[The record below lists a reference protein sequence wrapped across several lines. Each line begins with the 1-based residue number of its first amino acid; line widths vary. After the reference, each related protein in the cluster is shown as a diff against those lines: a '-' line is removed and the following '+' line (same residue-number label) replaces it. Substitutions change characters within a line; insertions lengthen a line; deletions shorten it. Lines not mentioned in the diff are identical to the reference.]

1 MGSENLNRVF
11 IKAYGKG
18 GNTNPVAPSGETAAS
33 QQQDPLMVRFDTAT
47 VQIPAPH
54 LFTPPREPAQPVPQ
68 AYPMSQV
75 PPPMRAAAPIPTPTH
90 SQTASTVAQR
100 VEALSQ
106 QVETLS
112 QQEMTEWDETMY
124 SLLFGGTTVVAPN
137 TAMASTRRQPI
148 RNQAAAA
155 DGPERV
161 PSPAKEVVTRPA
173 MSPTRTAA
181 DTRSSQ
187 PQQNLAQQI
196 ATKNQGGEIFRLDRP
211 SYAANSGGASMPPG
225 FVEPMEGD
233 DESPTAYDMELEQI
247 MRAQSQAD
255 LQARQQS
262 MQQTYPQQ
270 ANTQQANPQQAS
282 QPVAQ
287 RASAQQ
293 ATMKPMGTASV
304 ITPMNSAPMNTA
316 SMNTASMATTPAMPT
331 NYQPQPVGRGPMV
344 ARSSDTTQSNASVGF
359 STITPMPHPETMG
372 DSHTRNL
379 EKTKRREQVLRQSRM
394 KIFNPLW
401 EVDRLQWPQVCSE
414 LSRAMDEES
423 STVVENLMRACQEGL
438 QVLAVT
444 SPQSGEGTSTV
455 ACCLAMLA
463 GKHGLNIALVDSNI
477 ENPSLSYQT
486 NLELDVDWHEAVAKR
501 MPLEEIAVHS
511 VDDQVTL
518 VPLLERLNAPELNE
532 HNVARMLQE
541 LSQSFDLV
549 IVDLG
554 NMSSPRSMVRKLG
567 ELGVIHAVVAV
578 VDRRLSSPDRIESCL
593 RQIRQTGIASIGLV
607 ENFAA

>member
-18 GNTNPVAPSGETAAS
+18 GTTNPVAPSGETAAS

-90 SQTASTVAQR
+90 APSATTVAQR

-161 PSPAKEVVTRPA
+161 PTPAKEVVTRPA
-173 MSPTRTAA
+173 MSPTRTTS

-247 MRAQSQAD
+247 MRAQSQTD
-255 LQARQQS
+255 LQARQQP
-262 MQQTYPQQ
+262 MQQAYPQQ
-270 ANTQQANPQQAS
+270 TNPQQAS

-287 RASAQQ
+287 RANAQQ
-293 ATMKPMGTASV
+293 TAMKPMATA
-304 ITPMNSAPMNTA
+304 PLNSAP
-316 SMNTASMATTPAMPT
+316 MATTPAMPT
-331 NYQPQPVGRGPMV
+331 NYQPQPLGRGPMV
-344 ARSSDTTQSNASVGF
+344 ARSGDTTRSHDTTQSDLSVGF

-578 VDRRLSSPDRIESCL
+578 VDRRLGSPDRIESCL

>member
-18 GNTNPVAPSGETAAS
+18 GTTNPVAPSGETAAS

-75 PPPMRAAAPIPTPTH
+75 PPPMRAAAPTPTPTH
-90 SQTASTVAQR
+90 SQSATTVAQR

-148 RNQAAAA
+148 RNQSAAA

-161 PSPAKEVVTRPA
+161 PSTAKEVVTRPA
-173 MSPTRTAA
+173 MSSTRTST

-187 PQQNLAQQI
+187 PKQNLAQQI

-225 FVEPMEGD
+225 FVEPMESQED
-233 DESPTAYDMELEQI
+233 DESPTAYDMELDQI
-247 MRAQSQAD
+247 MRAQSQD
-255 LQARQQS
+255 ELQARQQA
-262 MQQTYPQQ
+262 MQRAHPQQ
-270 ANTQQANPQQAS
+270 IHPQQAS
-282 QPVAQ
+282 QPVTQ
-287 RASAQQ
+287 RANAQQ
-293 ATMKPMGTASV
+293 ASMKHMGSA
-304 ITPMNSAPMNTA
+304 PMNSAAMQNV
-316 SMNTASMATTPAMPT
+316 SMNSAPTAKTPAMPT
-331 NYQPQPVGRGPMV
+331 NYQPQSVGRGPMV
-344 ARSSDTTQSNASVGF
+344 ARSNDATQSNASVGF

>member
-1 MGSENLNRVF
+1 
-11 IKAYGKG
+11 
-18 GNTNPVAPSGETAAS
+18 
-33 QQQDPLMVRFDTAT
+33 
-47 VQIPAPH
+47 
-54 LFTPPREPAQPVPQ
+54 
-68 AYPMSQV
+68 
-75 PPPMRAAAPIPTPTH
+75 
-90 SQTASTVAQR
+90 
-100 VEALSQ
+100 
-106 QVETLS
+106 
-112 QQEMTEWDETMY
+112 
-124 SLLFGGTTVVAPN
+124 
-137 TAMASTRRQPI
+137 
-148 RNQAAAA
+148 
-155 DGPERV
+155 
-161 PSPAKEVVTRPA
+161 
-173 MSPTRTAA
+173 
-181 DTRSSQ
+181 
-187 PQQNLAQQI
+187 
-196 ATKNQGGEIFRLDRP
+196 
-211 SYAANSGGASMPPG
+211 
-225 FVEPMEGD
+225 
-233 DESPTAYDMELEQI
+233 
-247 MRAQSQAD
+247 
-255 LQARQQS
+255 
-262 MQQTYPQQ
+262 MQQTYP
-270 ANTQQANPQQAS
+270 QQANPQQAS

-287 RASAQQ
+287 RTSAQQ
-293 ATMKPMGTASV
+293 GTMKPMGTASV
-304 ITPMNSAPMNTA
+304 NTPMNSAPMNTA
-316 SMNTASMATTPAMPT
+316 SMATTPAMPN
-331 NYQPQPVGRGPMV
+331 NYQPQSVGRGPMV
-344 ARSSDTTQSNASVGF
+344 ARSSDTTQSNVSVGF

>member
-18 GNTNPVAPSGETAAS
+18 GTTNPVAPSGETAAS

-68 AYPMSQV
+68 AYPMTQV
-75 PPPMRAAAPIPTPTH
+75 PPPMRAAAPIPAPT
-90 SQTASTVAQR
+90 QTQSATTVAQR

-106 QVETLS
+106 QVETLT

-161 PSPAKEVVTRPA
+161 PSPAKEVVTRPTV
-173 MSPTRTAA
+173 SPTRTTS

-211 SYAANSGGASMPPG
+211 SYAANGGGASMPPG
-225 FVEPMEGD
+225 FVEPMEVHED

-247 MRAQSQAD
+247 MLAQSQAE

-262 MQQTYPQQ
+262 MQPAYPQQ
-270 ANTQQANPQQAS
+270 PNPQQAS

-287 RASAQQ
+287 RANTQQ
-293 ATMKPMGTASV
+293 A
-304 ITPMNSAPMNTA
+304 
-316 SMNTASMATTPAMPT
+316 PAMPT
-331 NYQPQPVGRGPMV
+331 NYQPQSVGRGPIV
-344 ARSSDTTQSNASVGF
+344 SRSSDTTPGYASVGF
-359 STITPMPHPETMG
+359 SMITPMPHPETMG

-414 LSRAMDEES
+414 LSRAMDEDS
-423 STVVENLMRACQEGL
+423 SIVVENLMRACQEGL

-501 MPLEEIAVHS
+501 LPLEEIAVHS